1 MLGPRSGQR
10 FTTPTMI
17 PNFTPSHRLTSVAL
31 TLSLGLI
38 GLVTAVKASAACA
51 DLAASPTALS
61 PSHVAPALVLTPA
74 VYRTD
79 VAGGPGMIQAAS
91 AGRDDQKTAAIV
103 GLWKFKLTA
112 LGNTNGIRDG
122 TPIDFGL
129 ETWHSDGTEMIISG
143 GRDPNIVN
151 VCMGVWKQTGRST
164 FKLNHA
170 VLSWGPPAGAY
181 LGPGALTEV
190 VTVDST
196 GNSLSGTFTFTQYV
210 ATMSNP
216 FDQSNIAVP
225 FPIFGVVTATRV
237 TVD

>member
-1 MLGPRSGQR
+1 MISNLTRSR
-10 FTTPTMI
+10 
-17 PNFTPSHRLTSVAL
+17 SLTSIAL

-38 GLVTAVKASAACA
+38 GLATAVKASAACV
-51 DLAASPTALS
+51 DLATSPAAASSIHA
-61 PSHVAPALVLTPA
+61 APALFLTPA
-74 VYRTD
+74 LYRPG
-79 VAGGPGMIQAAS
+79 VAGAARMIPVAS
-91 AGRDDQKTAAIV
+91 AIRDDQETSAIV

-112 LGNTNGIRDG
+112 MGNTNGIRDG

-143 GRDPNIVN
+143 GRDPNISN
-151 VCMGVWKQTGRST
+151 VCMGVWKQIGRST
-164 FKLNHA
+164 FKLNHV

-181 LGPGALTEV
+181 LGPGTLTEV

-216 FDQSNIAVP
+216 FDQNNIAVP
-225 FPIFGVVTATRV
+225 FPIYGVVTATRV
-237 TVD
+237 TVE